1 MDELKE
7 KLAALGLPAEQI
19 DSVLETVLGFVKEKL
34 PDGMEGMVDSLI
46 AGETPDL
53 GDLGDVGDIMNKAKG
68 LFGG

>member
-19 DSVLETVLGFVKEKL
+19 DSVLETVFGFIKDKL
-34 PDGMEGMVDSLI
+34 PDGMEDMVESLI
-46 AGETPDL
+46 NGETPDIGGGL
-53 GDLGDVGDIMNKAKG
+53 LDKAKN